1 MNHCSTVVVKTL
13 AERLERS
20 TVAAFRREMQ
30 ELLRMDQPRIVFNF
44 CSVTRLDSG
53 GIEFLLDCLTAVVRR
68 DGELKLAALSPQAE
82 TILQITR
89 VGRVFEIFGTAEEAV
104 RSFDFFLLNANN
116 FAEPW
121 DLFRATSGNPETVE
135 KLAGMSA
142 AADENRKAARRGAAA

>member
-1 MNHCSTVVVKTL
+1 
-13 AERLERS
+13 
-20 TVAAFRREMQ
+20 
-30 ELLRMDQPRIVFNF
+30 
-44 CSVTRLDSG
+44 
-53 GIEFLLDCLTAVVRR
+53 LTAVVRR